1 MHDLV
6 RAIRVRQ
13 QNRREEV
20 FAGDFDR
27 MALGGTNEM
36 VRWVEWIVRRW
47 VVCISSKSW
56 VGDEGEAL
64 FLVGF
69 DHGQKFGEC
78 DVEGGEA
85 MP

>member
-6 RAIRVRQ
+6 GAIRVRQ
-13 QNRREEV
+13 QNRCEEV
-20 FAGDFDR
+20 FASDFDR
-27 MALGGTNEM
+27 MALSGTNKM
-36 VRWVEWIVRRW
+36 VRRVQRIVRGC
-47 VVCISSKSW
+47 VICI
-56 VGDEGEAL
+56 GDECWVWDKSEAL

-69 DHGQKFGEC
+69 DHRQKFGEC